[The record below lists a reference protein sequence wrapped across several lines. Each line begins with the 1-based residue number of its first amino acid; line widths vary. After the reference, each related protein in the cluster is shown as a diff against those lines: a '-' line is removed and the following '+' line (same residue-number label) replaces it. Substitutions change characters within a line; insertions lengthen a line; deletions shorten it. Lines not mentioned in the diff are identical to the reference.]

1 MSEQNRKKGKDFL
14 SKTLHAEIGRG
25 NRRYQTMHSMDYW
38 IRQAYKP
45 TDPLSDMHVQIESS
59 VDISMRESDYDRLLE
74 ILGRFNTDE
83 RVTADRYYSELESR
97 LAYERK
103 LRNNNPALKI
113 AYEKYKIMLD
123 LVANGKD
130 IED

>member
-1 MSEQNRKKGKDFL
+1 MSEQNRKQGKDFL
-14 SKTLHAEIGRG
+14 SKNLHAEIGRG
-25 NRRYQTMHSMDYW
+25 NRRYQTVHSMDYW

-103 LRNNNPALKI
+103 LRNNNPALKL